1 MKISLNEDSSST
13 STECT
18 NNTDITEEFLV
29 SISDIPITDKG
40 TTLPPFVPFTSSTAP
55 LGALHPIAPQKGI
68 KDTKCDLCGELY
80 TKQGLTKHRN
90 KCLTKPEKHLTN
102 RNN

>member
-40 TTLPPFVPFTSSTAP
+40 TTLQMFT
-55 LGALHPIAPQKGI
+55 
-68 KDTKCDLCGELY
+68 
-80 TKQGLTKHRN
+80 N

>member
-40 TTLPPFVPFTSSTAP
+40 TTLPPFV
-55 LGALHPIAPQKGI
+55 HKRY
-68 KDTKCDLCGELY
+68 KV
-80 TKQGLTKHRN
+80 
-90 KCLTKPEKHLTN
+90 
-102 RNN
+102 